1 MKALLL
7 AAGLGTRLRPLTNK
21 MPKCLVPIN
30 GRPLLDYW
38 LEKIF
43 LSGIE
48 ECLINTHY
56 KSEAVDNYINKTK
69 YREKIKLIYEPKLL
83 GTAGSLK
90 KNIKFFSNSNGLLIY
105 ADNFST
111 FNLNNFLAD
120 SLSMPKQCL
129 ISMLTFK
136 CDDPSQAGIV
146 KLNHKN
152 IMLDFIEKPKYSK
165 NRLANAGIF
174 FMSKDFIK
182 YISLMKK
189 TVFDFSVDIIPFLK
203 NKIYCIET
211 NEIFYDIGTIKN
223 YNHVNNLFKDNDL
236 IK

>member
-1 MKALLL
+1 MKAFLL

-21 MPKCLVPIN
+21 TPKCLVPIN

-38 LEKIF
+38 LENIF
-43 LSGIE
+43 LSGIK

-56 KSEAVDNYINKTK
+56 KSEAVDHHISKSK
-69 YREKIKLIYEPKLL
+69 YKDKIKIIYEPKLL

-90 KNIKFFSNSNGLLIY
+90 KHIKFFNNSKGLLIY

-111 FNLNNFLAD
+111 FNLKNFLSD

-136 CDDPSQAGIV
+136 CDDSSQAGIV
-146 KLNHKN
+146 KLNEKK
-152 IMLDFIEKPKYSK
+152 IMLDFIEKPKYSNNK
-165 NRLANAGIF
+165 LANAGIF

-182 YISLMKK
+182 YISLLKRP
-189 TVFDFSVDIIPFLK
+189 VFDFSVDIIPFFK
-203 NKIYCIET
+203 KKIYCIET
-211 NEIFYDIGTIKN
+211 NEMFYDIGTIKN
-223 YNHVNNLFKDNDL
+223 YNLVNNLFKDKDL